1 LEEKMT
7 TRTGASTPMAMNAN
21 RRTALAAGVLFIV
34 ATAASLVSSAV
45 ENPVLA
51 RTDYLTGVSD
61 TPNAIYAGGLAALIA
76 ASTSVGIA
84 IALCPVLQRWGAGLA
99 LGSVVFR
106 TIEAV
111 MYTVGAVSLLSLLTV
126 GQLFARAASA
136 DRASVQAIGDALM
149 GLYQES
155 VLAGVFAFAVGA
167 FMYYWVFYRSE
178 LIPRWLS
185 GWGIAGV
192 LLMLGA
198 CLSALFR
205 GNPVT
210 SYAIL
215 ILPIAVQEMVLAV
228 WLIAKGFS
236 SSAAGA
242 A

>member
-1 LEEKMT
+1 MT
-7 TRTGASTPMAMNAN
+7 TRTGASTPMEMNSY
-21 RRTALAAGVLFIV
+21 RRTALTAGVLFIV

-51 RTDYLTGVSD
+51 RTDYLIGVSN

-76 ASTSVGIA
+76 AGTSVGIA
-84 IALCPVLQRWGAGLA
+84 IALYPVLQRRGASLA
-99 LGSVVFR
+99 LGSLVFR

-111 MYTVGAVSLLSLLTV
+111 MYTVGAVTLLSLLTV

-167 FMYYWVFYRSE
+167 FMYYYVFYRSQ

-198 CLSALFR
+198 SLAAQFS

-210 SYAIL
+210 SYVIL

-236 SSAAGA
+236 PSAAGA